1 MHKGCSFTKVSY
13 FEFHSSMQLTERFNK
28 FLIWRDRHIKERHFL
43 LFVCFLV
50 GILTALAAFF
60 LKTAIH
66 FFQVFLTENF
76 SRPNLNFSYLL
87 YPIAG
92 ILIAGLY
99 VKYVVKDDISHGV
112 TKILF
117 AISQRKSRIKP
128 HNMYSSLVASSITIG
143 FGGSVGAEAPIV
155 LTGSAIGSNLGRF
168 FKLEQRSLMILVGC
182 GAAGAIAGIFKAPI
196 AGILFVIEVLL
207 LDLTMA
213 SILPLLVTAVTAT
226 TVSYILTGMD
236 AMFAFTLIEPFTLN
250 RIPHVIFLGI
260 LCGFLSL
267 YVIRVMSRLERLF
280 HRLSYWKKFLL
291 GGTMLSLL
299 IFFFPPLYGEG
310 YNTINILLASGD
322 LFNSLTN
329 ESFFH
334 QLESR
339 WTIVAFLILVILFK
353 VFATS
358 ATNGGGGTGGVF
370 APTLFLGCIVGFVY
384 SYTLNQL
391 GYTIFLPQENFA
403 LMGMAGV
410 MAGVMHAPLTG
421 TFLIAELTG
430 GYDLFLP
437 LMIVSLLSYGT
448 IMIFEKHS
456 IYAIRL
462 AKKGELITHHK
473 DKAVLTFLKIKD
485 LLEKDIPTVTPE
497 MTLGDVVRV
506 ISTSPRNIFPV
517 VDDKGI
523 LLGLVM
529 MNDIR
534 NIMFRPEL
542 YDRFTVK
549 KFMVGAPATIELH
562 STMEE
567 AMAKFENTKAWNLP
581 VVDQKG
587 VYQGLLSQSSV
598 FNSYREVLVENY
610 SETDE

>member
-1 MHKGCSFTKVSY
+1 
-13 FEFHSSMQLTERFNK
+13 MQLKELLNRF
-28 FLIWRDRHIKERHFL
+28 FIWRDTHIKERHFL

-50 GILTALAAFF
+50 GILTAIAAYV

-76 SRPNLNFSYLL
+76 SRETMNFSYLL
-87 YPIAG
+87 FPIVG

-99 VKYVVKDDISHGV
+99 VRYVVKDDISHGV

-117 AISQRKSRIKP
+117 SISQRKSRIKP
-128 HNMYSSLVASSITIG
+128 HNTYSSLVASSITIG

-155 LTGSAIGSNLGRF
+155 LTGSAIGSNLGSF
-168 FKLEQRSLMILVGC
+168 FRLEQRNLMILVGC

-207 LDLTMA
+207 LDLTMS
-213 SILPLLVTAVTAT
+213 SIMPLLVTAVTAT
-226 TVSYILTGMD
+226 TVSYLLTGMG
-236 AMFAFTLIEPFTLN
+236 AMFAFSQVEPFLLD
-250 RIPHVIFLGI
+250 RIPYVILLGI
-260 LCGFLSL
+260 VCGFLSL
-267 YVIRVMSRLERLF
+267 YVVRSMTWCEGIF
-280 HRLSYWKKFLL
+280 HRLPHWKRFML
-291 GGTMLSLL
+291 GGVMLSVL

-310 YNTINILLASGD
+310 YNTINTLLSGGEGF
-322 LFNSLTN
+322 LSLTN
-329 ESFFH
+329 ESLFYNI
-334 QLESR
+334 ENR
-339 WTIVAFLILVILFK
+339 WALVVFLVLVVLAK

-370 APTLFLGCIVGFVY
+370 APTLFLGCIAGFVF

-391 GYTIFLPQENFA
+391 GYTTFLPEENFA

-430 GYDLFLP
+430 GYELFLP
-437 LMIVSLLSYGT
+437 LMIVSLVSYGT
-448 IMIFEKHS
+448 ILVFERHS
-456 IYAIRL
+456 IYAKRL

-473 DKAVLTFLKIKD
+473 DKAVLTFLKVEE
-485 LLEKDIPTVTPE
+485 LLEKNIPTVKPE
-497 MTLGDVVRV
+497 MTLGEMVKV
-506 ISTSPRNIFPV
+506 ISASNRNIFPV
-517 VDDKGI
+517 VNNDNV

-542 YDRFTVK
+542 YDKFTVD
-549 KFMVGAPATIELH
+549 KFMVGAPAKIDIN
-562 STMEE
+562 SSMEDV
-567 AMAKFENTKAWNLP
+567 MHTFENTKAWNLP
-581 VVDQKG
+581 VVDRNG
-587 VYQGLLSQSSV
+587 VYRGILSQSSV
-598 FNSYREVLVENY
+598 FNSYREVLVETY
-610 SETDE
+610 SGIDE

>member
-1 MHKGCSFTKVSY
+1 
-13 FEFHSSMQLTERFNK
+13 MQLKETYNQ
-28 FLIWRDRHIKERHFL
+28 FLLWRDSHIKERHFL

-50 GILTALAAFF
+50 GILTAVAAYV
-60 LKTAIH
+60 LKAAIH

-76 SRPNLNFSYLL
+76 SHANLNFSYLL
-87 YPIAG
+87 LPIVG

-99 VKYVVKDDISHGV
+99 VKYMVKDDISHGV

-128 HNMYSSLVASSITIG
+128 HNMYSSLVASSVTIG

-168 FKLEQRSLMILVGC
+168 FKLEQHSLMILVGC
-182 GAAGAIAGIFKAPI
+182 GAAGAIAGIFKAPV

-207 LDLTMA
+207 LDLTMS

-226 TVSYILTGMD
+226 TVSYLFTGMG
-236 AMFAFTLIEPFTLN
+236 AMFAFSQVEPFTLN
-250 RIPHVIFLGI
+250 RIPYVIVLGL
-260 LCGFLSL
+260 LCGFVSL
-267 YVIRVMSRLERLF
+267 YVIRTMSWLENVF
-280 HRLSYWKKFLL
+280 HQLSALNRFLL
-291 GGTMLSLL
+291 GGTLLSVL
-299 IFFFPPLYGEG
+299 IFFFPPLFGEG
-310 YNTINILLASGD
+310 YNTINMLLAGGD
-322 LFNSLTN
+322 SFRSLTN
-329 ESFFH
+329 ESFFYNM
-334 QLESR
+334 ENP
-339 WTIVAFLILVILFK
+339 WAIAGFLLLVILFK

-370 APTLFLGCIVGFVY
+370 APTLFLGCIAGFVF
-384 SYTLNQL
+384 SYVLNQL
-391 GYTIFLPQENFA
+391 GYTTYLPQENFA

-430 GYDLFLP
+430 GYELFLP
-437 LMIVSLLSYGT
+437 LMIVSLVSYGT
-448 IMIFEKHS
+448 ILLFEKHS

-462 AKKGELITHHK
+462 AKRGELITHHK
-473 DKAVLTFLKIKD
+473 DKAVLTFLKIDD
-485 LLEKDIPTVTPE
+485 LLEKDVPTVMPG
-497 MTLGDVVRV
+497 MTLGDMVKV
-506 ISTSPRNIFPV
+506 ISATNRNIFPV
-517 VDDKGI
+517 VNDEGI

-542 YDRFTVK
+542 YDRFTVE
-549 KFMVGAPATIELH
+549 KFMVGAPAKIDIH
-562 STMEE
+562 AGMEE
-567 AMAKFENTKAWNLP
+567 AMAKFENTRAWNLP
-581 VVDQKG
+581 VIDDKG
-587 VYQGLLSQSSV
+587 VYQGILSQSSV

-610 SETDE
+610 SESDE

>member
-1 MHKGCSFTKVSY
+1 
-13 FEFHSSMQLTERFNK
+13 MQIKEIYNQF
-28 FLIWRDRHIKERHFL
+28 FLWRDSHIKERHFL

-50 GILTALAAFF
+50 GILTALAAWL

-76 SRPNLNFSYLL
+76 SHANMNFSYLL
-87 YPIAG
+87 FPIVG
-92 ILIAGLY
+92 ILLAGLY
-99 VKYVVKDDISHGV
+99 VKYIVKDDISHGV

-117 AISQRKSRIKP
+117 SISQRKSRIKQ
-128 HNMYSSLVASSITIG
+128 HNMHSSLVASSITIG

-168 FKLEQRSLMILVGC
+168 FKLEQHSLMILVGC

-207 LDLTMA
+207 LDLTMS

-226 TVSYILTGMD
+226 TVSYLLTGMG
-236 AMFAFTLIEPFTLN
+236 AMFAYSQVEPFMLN
-250 RIPHVIFLGI
+250 RIPYVILLGI
-260 LCGFLSL
+260 LCGFISL
-267 YVIRVMSRLERLF
+267 YVIRAMSWCEGIF
-280 HRLSYWKKFLL
+280 HKLSHWKKFLL
-291 GGTMLSLL
+291 GGTLLSIL
-299 IFFFPPLYGEG
+299 IFLFPPLFGEG
-310 YNTINILLASGD
+310 YNTINTLLAGGD
-322 LFNSLTN
+322 SFRSLTN
-329 ESFFH
+329 ESFFYNM
-334 QLESR
+334 ESR
-339 WTIVAFLILVILFK
+339 WTIVVFLVLVILFK

-370 APTLFLGCIVGFVY
+370 APTLFLGCIAGFIY
-384 SYTLNQL
+384 SYALNEM
-391 GYTIFLPQENFA
+391 GYTTYLPQENFA

-437 LMIVSLLSYGT
+437 LMIVSLVSYGT
-448 IMIFEKHS
+448 ILVFEKHS
-456 IYAIRL
+456 IYAMRL
-462 AKKGELITHHK
+462 AKRGELITHHK
-473 DKAVLTFLKIKD
+473 DKAVLTFLKIED
-485 LLEKDIPTVTPE
+485 LLEKDIPTVRPTMSLGE
-497 MTLGDVVRV
+497 MVKV
-506 ISTSPRNIFPV
+506 ISSSNRNIFPV
-517 VDDKGI
+517 VNNDGV

-542 YDRFTVK
+542 YDRFTVQ
-549 KFMVGAPATIELH
+549 KFMVGAPAKIEI
-562 STMEE
+562 SSSMEE
-567 AMAKFENTKAWNLP
+567 VMATFENTKAWNLP
-581 VVDQKG
+581 VIDDKG
-587 VYQGLLSQSSV
+587 VYKGILSQSSV